1 MLTAELRDNLLM
13 GIALWLVCGAL
24 AFAIARIVPFA
35 RGARWLGEAFV
46 TIIMALLLGTVAT
59 ALDFG
64 GWREP
69 DWRAGLF
76 AFFGTLAA
84 AGLFRL
90 TMTRS
95 PGGPS

>member
-1 MLTAELRDNLLM
+1 VLTAELRHNRLM
-13 GIALWLVCGAL
+13 GIILWLVSGAI
-24 AFAIARIVPFA
+24 AFTIARIVPFA
-35 RGARWLGEAFV
+35 RRASWAGEVLV
-46 TIIMALLLGTVAT
+46 TLSTAILLGGVAT

-76 AFFGTLAA
+76 ILFGALAA